1 MFSLI
6 PNTVLSGAE
15 PSTIYT
21 LAIVGILALI
31 KLSMTYLTDPR
42 RKKLPPGPSGLPLL
56 GNFADMADSE
66 KVRKKVAS
74 WAQKYGELVYTRIAE
89 VDYVWLSSP
98 GAVKDLMDKKSAI
111 YSSRPR
117 MPFAMDVASGGKRQ
131 LLMPYS
137 NEWRNIRKYSHQ
149 LLNLNASKAYQPIQ
163 DYESLQTMY
172 DIMNNPAEFYKHN
185 QRYSASVIMTIAYG
199 IRVPTFDSPIAK
211 DIYIVLDNLTNMT
224 APGAHA
230 VDSMPDPAKNGI
242 DDLAAA
248 YICGGLVEAGSE
260 TTSSSLNN
268 FVLAMCQSPN
278 VLKKAQEEL
287 DRVVGDTRMPTFDD
301 ESNLP
306 YVRAIIKELLRWRPV
321 NKFGMFHA
329 STEDDWHNGY
339 FIPKDSIVILSWWQ
353 VTMGQ
358 L

>member
-230 VDSMPDPAKNGI
+230 VDSMPSLRYLPQWLLGNWRTRGRRYFEHDSSVYLSMWNSLKKRVDEGTSKPCFCRDFYLSDPAKNGI

-248 YICGGLVEAGSE
+248 YICGGLVF
-260 TTSSSLNN
+260 SSLP
-268 FVLAMCQSPN
+268 FSSP
-278 VLKKAQEEL
+278 LEL
-287 DRVVGDTRMPTFDD
+287 TRCH
-301 ESNLP
+301 S
-306 YVRAIIKELLRWRPV
+306 
-321 NKFGMFHA
+321 
-329 STEDDWHNGY
+329 
-339 FIPKDSIVILSWWQ
+339 
-353 VTMGQ
+353 
-358 L
+358 